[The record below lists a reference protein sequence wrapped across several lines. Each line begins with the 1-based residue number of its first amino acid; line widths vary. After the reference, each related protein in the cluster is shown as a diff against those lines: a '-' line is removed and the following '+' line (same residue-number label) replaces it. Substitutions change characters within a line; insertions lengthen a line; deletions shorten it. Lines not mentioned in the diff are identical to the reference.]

1 MTEFTV
7 SHQERDGVRVI
18 EQQAASLDNQ
28 LPETGSRVPVGM
40 EKVLFAAASDQHFM
54 EELFE
59 DREAA
64 VEARG
69 FRLRDSEMAMLRMIP
84 DEHLRSAINGL
95 DTSDRNLERRNF
107 MRAVAATAVTVAAAD
122 ALSGCSDDSDKDSGP
137 SPKDSGP
144 PDQRPPDQGG
154 NTVDSSTLDLGPA
167 PVGIRPGDAKMAT
180 GIRPG

>member
-7 SHQERDGVRVI
+7 SHQDRDGVRVI
-18 EQQAASLDNQ
+18 EQQAASLDSQ
-28 LPETGSRVPVGM
+28 LTGSRVPVGM
-40 EKVLFAAASDQHFM
+40 EKVLFTAASDQHFM

-64 VEARG
+64 VATRG

-84 DEHLRSAINGL
+84 DDHLRSAINGL
-95 DTSDRNLERRNF
+95 DTSDSNLERRNF

-144 PDQRPPDQGG
+144 PDQGG

-167 PVGIRPGDAKMAT
+167 PAGIRPGDAKMAT
-180 GIRPG
+180 GVRPG